1 MRVWLAQLEVS
12 SNGSTI
18 RKCKRREYE
27 LGLCCEFMNREICK
41 SGEKE
46 EEKSGYP
53 FHDFRSF
60 RGPQMARANDSRD
73 VQFRIEQRA

>member
-27 LGLCCEFMNREICK
+27 LGLCCEFMNHKICK
-41 SGEKE
+41 RGEKE
-46 EEKSGYP
+46 KEKSGYILFAIFVP
-53 FHDFRSF
+53 FAVPEWREL
-60 RGPQMARANDSRD
+60 MIRATCRLG
-73 VQFRIEQRA
+73 